1 MTDKRLIWLV
11 ASLGVSSHRS
21 MYTLATEIEGSDRS
35 SSELKAAANDVLQ
48 SLERVIDLAVASSR
62 VLGKASRKFDKLVL
76 VLERQDSVA
85 RLEGLVDRV
94 FVEM

>member
-1 MTDKRLIWLV
+1 MTDKRLVWLV

-21 MYTLATEIEGSDRS
+21 MYTLATEIEGSYRS
-35 SSELKAAANDVLQ
+35 SPELKAAALEVLQ

-76 VLERQDSVA
+76 LLEQQDSVT
-85 RLEGLVDRV
+85 RPQGLVDQV
-94 FVEM
+94 YAGS

>member
-1 MTDKRLIWLV
+1 MAGTV
-11 ASLGVSSHRS
+11 FGGFQPSS

-35 SSELKAAANDVLQ
+35 SPELKAAANDVLQ